1 MNSSRTMN
9 FNIFRNIYACHQKS
23 SSTDCVQTQFCFGKD
38 FFEFVLSL
46 ESDCSFTLREL
57 YELSLTDFEL
67 AITLLEE
74 WRLDRYYIGK
84 AKAFDVAYQANDQTH
99 QITNS

>member
-1 MNSSRTMN
+1 MRAIKKVRQQIVSKPNSASAK
-9 FNIFRNIYACHQKS
+9 IFSNLI
-23 SSTDCVQTQFCFGKD
+23 
-38 FFEFVLSL
+38 LSL

-84 AKAFDVAYQANDQTH
+84 AKAFDVAYQANDQSH
-99 QITNS
+99 HITYS

>member
-1 MNSSRTMN
+1 MRAIKKVRQQIVTKPNSVSAK
-9 FNIFRNIYACHQKS
+9 IFSNLI
-23 SSTDCVQTQFCFGKD
+23 
-38 FFEFVLSL
+38 LSL

-99 QITNS
+99 QMTNS

>member
-1 MNSSRTMN
+1 
-9 FNIFRNIYACHQKS
+9 
-23 SSTDCVQTQFCFGKD
+23 
-38 FFEFVLSL
+38 
-46 ESDCSFTLREL
+46 L

>member
-1 MNSSRTMN
+1 MRAIKQVRKLIESKPNSASSK
-9 FNIFRNIYACHQKS
+9 IFSNLI
-23 SSTDCVQTQFCFGKD
+23 
-38 FFEFVLSL
+38 LSL

-57 YELSLTDFEL
+57 YQLSLTDFEL